1 MKLDSLTGKLLF
13 TTTIALIITTA
24 FVAILSHVV
33 ITYFPR
39 VMLEAD
45 FAGNERQLTDSL
57 VFDSADKPIAVNVNP
72 GLSSVFEV
80 LKDDA
85 VYRVVDAQ
93 GKVLLASDD
102 GAHAF
107 APTGQPFN
115 PQLKRFDLAPD
126 SNLLHVATFA
136 LTRPGPQYY
145 VQVARSERFQQALT
159 QNDGGTVRLT
169 TLIMTLVA
177 LLIFSAIVLC
187 TICRLMK
194 PVQKVS
200 LAASRINPGNLQAR
214 LATESLPCELVPLIT
229 AFNGA
234 LDRLANGYRVQQ
246 EFLATTA
253 HELKTP
259 LALMRGTV
267 ELGDSSDRAQLL
279 SDIDA
284 MSRQIQQL
292 LQLAECSEPHN
303 YIMAETDPAMVAA
316 DAIAKLDRLADSR
329 DVAINT
335 NALAKPMLIKA
346 DSAAL
351 TILIRNLLEN
361 AIQQAPPGTNV
372 QVLHDENGVTV
383 RDYGPGIDQNDLPM
397 VFRRFWRGADSDGR
411 SGLGLAICQ
420 QIAQAHGWTISVD
433 AANPGAV
440 FRVIFDGS
448 GRPSPDQY
456 HLTPSSDLSGIGEHA
471 TSYR

>member
-1 MKLDSLTGKLLF
+1 MKLNSLTGKLLF

-45 FAGNERQLTDSL
+45 FAGNERQLTDGL
-57 VFDSADKPIAVNVNP
+57 VFDSAGRPVAVNVNP

-93 GKVLLASDD
+93 GNVLLASDE
-102 GAHAF
+102 GAQAF
-107 APTGQPFN
+107 APAGQAFN

-126 SNLLHVATFA
+126 DNLLHVATFA
-136 LTRPGPQYY
+136 VTRPGPQYY

-159 QNDGGTVRLT
+159 QNDGGTVRITMLV
-169 TLIMTLVA
+169 MTIVA

-200 LAASRINPGNLQAR
+200 LAASRITPGNLQAR
-214 LATESLPCELVPLIT
+214 LATESLPSELVPLIT

-267 ELGDSSDRAQLL
+267 ELGESSDREQLL

-292 LQLAECSEPHN
+292 LQLAECSESHN
-303 YIMAETDPAMVAA
+303 YIMAETAP
-316 DAIAKLDRLADSR
+316 AIAVAEAIVKLDRLADSR

-335 NALAKPMLIKA
+335 NALAKPILIKA
-346 DSAAL
+346 DGAAL
-351 TILIRNLLEN
+351 AILIRNLLEN
-361 AIQQAPPGTNV
+361 AIQHAPPGTTV
-372 QVLHDENGVTV
+372 QILHDENGLSV
-383 RDYGPGIDQNDLPM
+383 RDYGPGIDQNDLPK
-397 VFRRFWRGADSDGR
+397 VFNRFWRGADSEGR

-433 AANPGAV
+433 AASPGAI
-440 FRVIFDGS
+440 FRVAFAGAR
-448 GRPSPDQY
+448 RPSPEAY
-456 HLTPSSDLSGIGEHA
+456 RLISASRKSGVGEHA
-471 TSYR
+471 TS

>member
-1 MKLDSLTGKLLF
+1 MKLHSLTGKLLF

-45 FAGNERQLTDSL
+45 FAGNERQLTDGL
-57 VFDSADKPIAVNVNP
+57 VFDSADRPIAVNLKP

-85 VYRVVDAQ
+85 VYRVVDVQ
-93 GKVLLASDD
+93 GKVLLASDG

-107 APTGQPFN
+107 APAGQAFN
-115 PQLKRFDLAPD
+115 PLLTRFDVAPGG
-126 SNLLHVATFA
+126 NLLHIATFA

-145 VQVARSERFQQALT
+145 VQVARSERFQQRLT
-159 QNDGGTVRLT
+159 ENDGGTVRLT
-169 TLIMTLVA
+169 TLIMTIVA
-177 LLIFSAIVLC
+177 LLIFSAIVVC

-200 LAASRINPGNLQAR
+200 LAASRITPGNLQAR
-214 LATESLPCELVPLIT
+214 LATESLPSELVPLIT

-292 LQLAECSEPHN
+292 LQLAECSESHN
-303 YIMAETDPAMVAA
+303 YIMAETDPAMVVA
-316 DAIAKLDRLADSR
+316 DAIVKLDRLADSR

-335 NALAKPMLIKA
+335 NALAKPILIKA

-351 TILIRNLLEN
+351 AILIRNLLEN
-361 AIQQAPPGTNV
+361 AIQHAPAGTTV
-372 QVLHDENGVTV
+372 EVLHDENGLTV
-383 RDYGPGIDQNDLPM
+383 RDYGPGIAPNDLPK
-397 VFRRFWRGADSDGR
+397 VFNRFWRGADSDGR

-420 QIAQAHGWTISVD
+420 QIAQAHGWTIAII
-433 AANPGAV
+433 AANPGAA
-440 FRVIFDGS
+440 FRVVFDGADQS
-448 GRPSPDQY
+448 SPEAY
-456 HLTPSSDLSGIGEHA
+456 RLISSLRQRGVGEHA
-471 TSYR
+471 TS

>member
-1 MKLDSLTGKLLF
+1 MKLNSLTGKLLF
-13 TTTIALIITTA
+13 ASTIALILTTA

-45 FAGNERQLTDSL
+45 FVGNERQLSGGL
-57 VFDSADKPIAVNVNP
+57 VFDAADRPIAVNVNP
-72 GLSSVFEV
+72 GLSSVFDV
-80 LKDDA
+80 LKDD
-85 VYRVVDAQ
+85 VIYRVVDAQ

-102 GAHAF
+102 GAHPF
-107 APTGQPFN
+107 APAGQPFN
-115 PQLKRFDLAPD
+115 PQLKRFNLAPGG
-126 SNLLHVATFA
+126 NLLHVATFA
-136 LTRPGPQYY
+136 LNRPGPQYY

-169 TLIMTLVA
+169 TLIMTIVA

-187 TICRLMK
+187 TIYRLVK

-200 LAASRINPGNLQAR
+200 LAASRITPRNLQAR

-267 ELGDSSDRAQLL
+267 ELGNSSDRAQLL
-279 SDIDA
+279 ADIDG

-292 LQLAECSEPHN
+292 LQLAECSESHN
-303 YIMAETDPAMVAA
+303 YIIAETDPTVVVA
-316 DAIAKLDRLADSR
+316 DAIVKLDRLAHSR

-335 NALAKPMLIKA
+335 NALVQPILIKA
-346 DSAAL
+346 DRAAL
-351 TILIRNLLEN
+351 AILIRNLLEN
-361 AIQQAPPGTNV
+361 AIQHAPPGTTV
-372 QVLHDENGVTV
+372 QVLHDENGLTV
-383 RDYGPGIDQNDLPM
+383 RDYGPGIDQNDLPKI
-397 VFRRFWRGADSDGR
+397 FHRFWRGADSEGR

-420 QIAQAHGWTISVD
+420 QIALAHGWTISVD
-433 AANPGAV
+433 AANPGAA
-440 FRVIFDGS
+440 FRISFDGTEQ
-448 GRPSPDQY
+448 PSPEEY
-456 HLTPSSDLSGIGEHA
+456 HLTSTSLQSGIGEPA
-471 TSYR
+471 TP

>member
-1 MKLDSLTGKLLF
+1 MKLNSLTGKLLF

-45 FAGNERQLTDSL
+45 FAGNERQLTDGL
-57 VFDSADKPIAVNVNP
+57 VFDSAGRPVAVNVNP

-93 GKVLLASDD
+93 GNVLLASDED
-102 GAHAF
+102 AQAF
-107 APTGQPFN
+107 APAGQAFN

-126 SNLLHVATFA
+126 DNLLHVATFA
-136 LTRPGPQYY
+136 VTRPGPQYY

-159 QNDGGTVRLT
+159 QNDGGTVRITMLV
-169 TLIMTLVA
+169 MTIVA

-200 LAASRINPGNLQAR
+200 LAASRITPGNLQAR
-214 LATESLPCELVPLIT
+214 LATESLPSELVPLIT

-267 ELGDSSDRAQLL
+267 ELGESSDREQLL

-292 LQLAECSEPHN
+292 LQLAECSESHN
-303 YIMAETDPAMVAA
+303 YIMAETAP
-316 DAIAKLDRLADSR
+316 AIAVAEAIVKLDRLADSR

-335 NALAKPMLIKA
+335 NALAKPILIKA
-346 DSAAL
+346 DGAAL
-351 TILIRNLLEN
+351 AILIRNLLEN
-361 AIQQAPPGTNV
+361 AIQHAPPGTTV
-372 QVLHDENGVTV
+372 QILHDENGLSV
-383 RDYGPGIDQNDLPM
+383 RDYGPSIDQNDLPK
-397 VFRRFWRGADSDGR
+397 VFNRFWRGADSEGR

-433 AANPGAV
+433 AASPGAI
-440 FRVIFDGS
+440 FRVAFAGAR
-448 GRPSPDQY
+448 RPSPEAY
-456 HLTPSSDLSGIGEHA
+456 RLISASRKSGVGEHA
-471 TSYR
+471 TS

>member
-1 MKLDSLTGKLLF
+1 MMKLNSLTGKLLL
-13 TTTIALIITTA
+13 TTTIALVITTA

-45 FAGNERQLTDSL
+45 FAGNERQLTDGL
-57 VFDSADKPIAVNVNP
+57 VFDAADRPIAVNVKP

-80 LKDDA
+80 LRDDV

-93 GKVLLASDD
+93 GNVLLASDD

-107 APTGQPFN
+107 APAGQNFN
-115 PQLKRFDLAPD
+115 PQLTRFELAPGGH
-126 SNLLHVATFA
+126 LLHVATFA

-159 QNDGGTVRLT
+159 QNDGGTVRIT
-169 TLIMTLVA
+169 TLITTIVA
-177 LLIFSAIVLC
+177 LLIFSTIVLC
-187 TICRLMK
+187 TIHHRMK

-200 LAASRINPGNLQAR
+200 LAASRITPGNLQSR
-214 LATESLPCELVPLIT
+214 LATDSLPCELVPLIN

-267 ELGDSSDRAQLL
+267 ELGDSSDREQLL

-292 LQLAECSEPHN
+292 LQLAECSESHN
-303 YIMAETDPAMVAA
+303 YIMAETDPAMVVA
-316 DAIAKLDRLADSR
+316 DAIVKLDRLADSR
-329 DVAINT
+329 DVTINS
-335 NALAKPMLIKA
+335 NAPKNPVLIMADGAALA
-346 DSAAL
+346 
-351 TILIRNLLEN
+351 ILIRNLLEN
-361 AIQQAPPGTNV
+361 AIQHAPPGTTV
-372 QVLHDENGVTV
+372 QVLHDENGLAV
-383 RDYGPGIDQNDLPM
+383 RDCGPGIDQNDLPKI
-397 VFRRFWRGADSDGR
+397 FHRFWRGADSDGR

-433 AANPGAV
+433 AANPGV
-440 FRVIFDGS
+440 TFRVVFAGA
-448 GRPSPDQY
+448 GRPSPEAYRLISVARQ
-456 HLTPSSDLSGIGEHA
+456 SGVGEHA
-471 TSYR
+471 TS

>member
-1 MKLDSLTGKLLF
+1 MKLNSLTGKLLF
-13 TTTIALIITTA
+13 ASTIALILTTA

-45 FAGNERQLTDSL
+45 FVGNERQLSGGL
-57 VFDSADKPIAVNVNP
+57 VFDAADRPIAVNVNP

-80 LKDDA
+80 LKDD
-85 VYRVVDAQ
+85 VIYRVVDAQ

-102 GAHAF
+102 GAHPF
-107 APTGQPFN
+107 APAGQPFN
-115 PQLKRFDLAPD
+115 PQLKRFNLAPD
-126 SNLLHVATFA
+126 GNLLHVATFA
-136 LTRPGPQYY
+136 LNRPGPQYY

-169 TLIMTLVA
+169 TLIMTIVA

-187 TICRLMK
+187 TIYRLVK

-200 LAASRINPGNLQAR
+200 LAASRITPRNLQAR

-279 SDIDA
+279 ADIDA

-292 LQLAECSEPHN
+292 LQLAECSESHN
-303 YIMAETDPAMVAA
+303 YIMAETDPTVVVA
-316 DAIAKLDRLADSR
+316 DAIVKLDRLADSR

-335 NALAKPMLIKA
+335 NALVQPILIKA
-346 DSAAL
+346 DRAAL
-351 TILIRNLLEN
+351 AILIRNLLEN
-361 AIQQAPPGTNV
+361 AIQHAPPGTTV
-372 QVLHDENGVTV
+372 QVLHDENGLTV
-383 RDYGPGIDQNDLPM
+383 RDYGPGIDQNDLPKI
-397 VFRRFWRGADSDGR
+397 FHRFWRGADSEGR

-420 QIAQAHGWTISVD
+420 QIALAHGWTISVD
-433 AANPGAV
+433 AANPGAA
-440 FRVIFDGS
+440 FRIAFDGTEQ
-448 GRPSPDQY
+448 PSPEEY
-456 HLTPSSDLSGIGEHA
+456 HLTSTSLQSGIGEPA
-471 TSYR
+471 TP

>member
-1 MKLDSLTGKLLF
+1 MKLNSLTGKLLF
-13 TTTIALIITTA
+13 ASTIALILTTA

-45 FAGNERQLTDSL
+45 FVGNERQLSGGL
-57 VFDSADKPIAVNVNP
+57 VFDAADRPIAVNVNP

-80 LKDDA
+80 LKDD
-85 VYRVVDAQ
+85 VIYRVVDAQ

-102 GAHAF
+102 GAHPF
-107 APTGQPFN
+107 APAGQPFN
-115 PQLKRFDLAPD
+115 PQLKRFNLAPGG
-126 SNLLHVATFA
+126 NLLHVATFA
-136 LTRPGPQYY
+136 LNRPGPQYY

-169 TLIMTLVA
+169 TLIMTIVA

-187 TICRLMK
+187 TIYRLVK

-200 LAASRINPGNLQAR
+200 LAASRITPRNLQAR

-279 SDIDA
+279 ADIDA

-292 LQLAECSEPHN
+292 LQLAECSESHN
-303 YIMAETDPAMVAA
+303 YIMAETDPTVVVA
-316 DAIAKLDRLADSR
+316 DAIVKLDRLADSR

-335 NALAKPMLIKA
+335 NALVQPILIKA
-346 DSAAL
+346 DRAAL
-351 TILIRNLLEN
+351 AILIRNLLEN
-361 AIQQAPPGTNV
+361 AIQHAPPGTTV
-372 QVLHDENGVTV
+372 QVLHDENGLTV
-383 RDYGPGIDQNDLPM
+383 RDYGPGIDQNDLPKI
-397 VFRRFWRGADSDGR
+397 FHRFWRGADSEGR

-420 QIAQAHGWTISVD
+420 QIALAHGWTISVD
-433 AANPGAV
+433 AANPGAA
-440 FRVIFDGS
+440 FRISFDGTEQA
-448 GRPSPDQY
+448 SPEEY
-456 HLTPSSDLSGIGEHA
+456 HLTSTSLQSGIGEPA
-471 TSYR
+471 TP